1 MVIGQLGVNGQFV
14 LYPVVEGNIPEHAL
28 VLIQFPCM
36 VAKNALET
44 KESHKVATIKNVPV
58 RKANICRL

>member
-1 MVIGQLGVNGQFV
+1 
-14 LYPVVEGNIPEHAL
+14 VVEGNIPEHAL

-58 RKANICRL
+58 RKANICRLWKTW

>member
-14 LYPVVEGNIPEHAL
+14 LYPVEEASTPEHAL

-36 VAKNALET
+36 VAKNAMET
-44 KESHKVATIKNVPV
+44 KQSHKVATIKNVQV